1 MHRPVLLAVTIVS
14 IVALGAPAA
23 WASKAKPNP
32 KPSPKPKAETY
43 LQYNLENTYIS
54 GYSSRDSNATKSG
67 TARPVRMDPYKNF
80 KFR

>member
-1 MHRPVLLAVTIVS
+1 MAATIVS
-14 IVALGAPAA
+14 ASTLIVSGA
-23 WASKAKPNP
+23 WASKAKPKP
-32 KPSPKPKAETY
+32 KPEPEKY

-54 GYSSRDSNATKSG
+54 GYSSRDSNATKGG

>member
-1 MHRPVLLAVTIVS
+1 MHRPVLLGVTIVS
-14 IVALGAPAA
+14 TLALGAAGA
-23 WASKAKPNP
+23 WAGKAKPNP
-32 KPSPKPKAETY
+32 KPKTETY

-67 TARPVRMDPYKNF
+67 TTRPVRMDPYKNY